1 MHEID
6 DLTIYLFFRT
16 SWLLKTT
23 MVIFQSFGGGAGVFA
38 PMSPRISSPARTD
51 NPTGVGR
58 GRGGRNQRDNE
69 IIGEFDS
76 LNSSIG

>member
-1 MHEID
+1 M
-6 DLTIYLFFRT
+6 FP
-16 SWLLKTT
+16 
-23 MVIFQSFGGGAGVFA
+23 QSFGGGGGGVFA

-69 IIGEFDS
+69 IIGKNINILIVAWFPPS
-76 LNSSIG
+76 QS